1 MLEQF
6 TRLKSRE
13 MVPFAAAHPVSILQ
27 TCFLVLK
34 NTWFCDF
41 STVHIPGR
49 SMGMRS
55 LGQRWAQRGQHIST
69 TGKKGASY
77 VGLPRWLS
85 GHRFDPWVR
94 KIPWRRKWQ
103 PTPVFLPGESLWTE
117 KTGGL
122 QSMGSQ
128 RVGHDWAS
136 EHAQLCYSD
145 AKATPENNR

>member
-1 MLEQF
+1 MFGTIYLIKEQGDGAF
-6 TRLKSRE
+6 CCCASSQY
-13 MVPFAAAHPVSILQ
+13 PSD
-27 TCFLVLK
+27 VLSGSK
-34 NTWFCDF
+34 NAWFCDF

-55 LGQRWAQRGQHIST
+55 LGQRWAQRGQHVST

-77 VGLPRWLS
+77 VGLPGWLS
-85 GHRFDPWVR
+85 GHRIDPWVR

-103 PTPVFLPGESLWTE
+103 PTPVFLPWESPWTE